1 MTVAVNR
8 PRLQFLQ
15 IKVRADARYARDQ
28 GRFSRVRSNVRT
40 ASPSGDENDP
50 EALTG
55 FFHSARLKA
64 ETIEEVLI
72 INHLLNTDFVILAGA
87 AGVLAGL
94 VLLLI
99 FLYRRILFMAKKLG
113 GKPTAAP
120 KLLKSLR
127 NLLLILLWTSV
138 FGMLLFA
145 GFFFRAYR
153 AFTLEEPVAE
163 VIIGPKGEAEMSSIT
178 IIQDEQGRNPRVRQF
193 EVTGDQWVLE
203 GDILKWR
210 NWLNFLGL
218 HTRYRLTRLTSR
230 YLRASD
236 EMAKPRTVY
245 PLVENEDSPLWR
257 FLYKYGPRFPVV
269 STVYGNA
276 VFQSSGEGA
285 VFRVYVGTSGFI
297 ARKHQLKE

>member
-1 MTVAVNR
+1 M
-8 PRLQFLQ
+8 PE
-15 IKVRADARYARDQ
+15 I
-28 GRFSRVRSNVRT
+28 
-40 ASPSGDENDP
+40 SGAENDP

-55 FFHSARLKA
+55 FFRSASLRP
-64 ETIEEVLI
+64 ETLEEVRI

-87 AGVLAGL
+87 AGFLVGL

-99 FLYRRILFMAKKLG
+99 FLYRRILFVARRLG
-113 GKPTAAP
+113 GKRASAP
-120 KLLKSLR
+120 KFLKSLR
-127 NLLLILLWTSV
+127 NLLLIFLWTSV

-153 AFTLEEPVAE
+153 AFTFEEPVAE
-163 VIIGPKGEAEMSSIT
+163 VIIGPPGNADLSSIT
-178 IIQDEQGRNPRVRQF
+178 IIQDEQGKEPRVREF
-193 EVTGDQWVLE
+193 EVSGDQWVLE

-230 YLRASD
+230 YLLASD
-236 EMAKPRTVY
+236 ERARPRTVY

-257 FLYKYGPRFPVV
+257 FLYKYGPRLPLV

-276 VFQSSGEGA
+276 VFQSSDEGG
-285 VFRVYVGTSGFI
+285 VYRVYVGTSGFL
-297 ARKHQLKE
+297 ARKHPLKE

>member
-1 MTVAVNR
+1 MFKGR
-8 PRLQFLQ
+8 S
-15 IKVRADARYARDQ
+15 KDRAA
-28 GRFSRVRSNVRT
+28 G
-40 ASPSGDENDP
+40 PSGAENDT

-55 FFHSARLKA
+55 FFHNDRLCA
-64 ETIEEVLI
+64 ETIEEAFI
-72 INHLLNTDFVILAGA
+72 INHLLSTDFVIIVGA
-87 AGVLAGL
+87 AGGLAGL

-99 FLYRRILFMAKKLG
+99 FLYRRILFVARKLA
-113 GKPTAAP
+113 GKPSTAP
-120 KLLKSLR
+120 KLLESLR
-127 NLLLILLWTSV
+127 NLVFILLWTSV

-178 IIQDEQGRNPRVRQF
+178 IIQDEQGMNPTVRKF

-245 PLVENEDSPLWR
+245 PLVENEDSPLWG
-257 FLYKYGPRFPVV
+257 FLYKYGPRFPMV

-276 VFQSSGEGA
+276 VFQSSGEEA

-297 ARKHQLKE
+297 ARKHQLEE